1 MKLDDAVLEEQ
12 LKEAIKLAQQV
23 AN

>member
-1 MKLDDAVLEEQ
+1 MGLDDAVLEEQ

>member
-1 MKLDDAVLEEQ
+1 MGLDDEVLEEQ
-12 LKEAIKLAQQV
+12 PKEAIKLAQQV